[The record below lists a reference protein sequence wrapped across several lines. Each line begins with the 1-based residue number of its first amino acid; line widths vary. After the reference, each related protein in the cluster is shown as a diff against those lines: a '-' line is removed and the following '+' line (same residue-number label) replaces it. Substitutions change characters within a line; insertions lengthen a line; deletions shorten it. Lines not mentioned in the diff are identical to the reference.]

1 VVSRLHRRYTMSR
14 SDVDALNAT
23 LVQALE
29 KGDSALAA
37 SIYAPDARLLPPGSE
52 PATGQGIQAVWQS
65 LLDMGVTGGR
75 LETVDLEE
83 RDDLA
88 VEEGRYEMHVGSDVV
103 DRGKYV
109 VVHRRQPDG
118 DWKLAIDIWNSN
130 QAAQSAPGS

>member
-1 VVSRLHRRYTMSR
+1 MSR

-23 LVQALE
+23 LMQALE

-37 SIYAPDARLLPPGSE
+37 SIYAPEARLLPPGSE

-65 LLDMGVTGGR
+65 VIAMGVTGAR
-75 LETVDLEE
+75 LETVSLEE

-88 VEEGRYEMHVGSDVV
+88 VEEGRYEMQVGSGIV
-103 DRGKYV
+103 DTGKYV

-118 DWKLAIDIWNSN
+118 GWRVAIDIWNSN
-130 QAAQSAPGS
+130 QDSPTTATD